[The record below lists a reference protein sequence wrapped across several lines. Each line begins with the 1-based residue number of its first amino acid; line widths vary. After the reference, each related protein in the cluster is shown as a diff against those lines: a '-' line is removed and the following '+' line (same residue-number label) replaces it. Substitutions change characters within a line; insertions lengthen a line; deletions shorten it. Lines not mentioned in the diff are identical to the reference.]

1 MATPRLCIVDD
12 CGKVASGQ
20 YCQMHR
26 ARLKRGGTLE
36 RRQPKL
42 TIEQLLAGQLRFG
55 MWTVLGE
62 GKPYRRPTEDGRPH
76 PDGVQRTVN
85 CRCDC
90 GTERTISVHVIKR
103 GGTRHC
109 GCKMAEIT
117 AEHHTTHGLSK
128 SPEYRTWSHMKER
141 CSNTAC
147 QDWPDYGGR
156 GIRVC
161 ERWANSFEA
170 FYADMGLRP
179 DGHSI
184 DRIDHNGHYEP
195 GNCRWADDRMQAN
208 NRRTTVMVHYQGVNL
223 SLAEALR
230 NLGLQ
235 DRYKLIHSRMRK
247 GQSFEQAIAT

>member
-1 MATPRLCIVDD
+1 
-12 CGKVASGQ
+12 
-20 YCQMHR
+20 
-26 ARLKRGGTLE
+26 
-36 RRQPKL
+36 
-42 TIEQLLAGQLRFG
+42 
-55 MWTVLGE
+55 
-62 GKPYRRPTEDGRPH
+62 
-76 PDGVQRTVN
+76 
-85 CRCDC
+85 
-90 GTERTISVHVIKR
+90 
-103 GGTRHC
+103 
-109 GCKMAEIT
+109 
-117 AEHHTTHGLSK
+117 
-128 SPEYRTWSHMKER
+128 MKER

-179 DGHSI
+179 AGHSI